1 MNYSKTELEHAL
13 ELFYLRG
20 RLTELEK
27 QIEAEK
33 SDGVDDPIRTFLVTL
48 KVTTKASTWGDER
61 VDACELE
68 DHFNQFIRE
77 ISSASR
83 LDDPGDSII
92 VQGVKEVTT
101 TNGNDT

>member
-1 MNYSKTELEHAL
+1 MSNSSDFPHYAL
-13 ELFYLRG
+13 EIDELKARLLR
-20 RLTELEK
+20 LETK
-27 QIEAEK
+27 LKEEQDK
-33 SDGVDDPIRTFLVTL
+33 NLSDPIRTFLVTL
-48 KVTTKASTWGDER
+48 KVTTKASTWGYER

-68 DHFNQFIRE
+68 DHFNEFICE
-77 ISSASR
+77 ISSASY

>member
-1 MNYSKTELEHAL
+1 MSRTIEQLREELEDLKERIAS
-13 ELFYLRG
+13 
-20 RLTELEK
+20 
-27 QIEAEK
+27 IEDDIE
-33 SDGVDDPIRTFLVTL
+33 DGIVDPIRTFMVTL
-48 KVTTKASTWGDER
+48 KVTTKSSTWGDDH

-68 DHFNQFIRE
+68 DHFRNYINE
-77 ISSASR
+77 IQSLTR